1 MSGIF
6 PVSSRILV
14 GQQSRPIERPA
25 AQQSQDDLVHYGDV
39 IDVDIVGSVEFDW
52 RGTLTPDGYLDGLD
66 GYSEP
71 IYGLCRTE
79 SQIGADVTRI
89 IGKILRD
96 PKIVVRV
103 IDRSNRAV
111 VRLEG
116 AVKTPT
122 RFKLLRTANLKE
134 LLVLAGGL
142 TDNSSGEITIFRPK
156 NLSCRAVSIPASQT
170 ESKLPMLPGDNGSST
185 INIKITELL
194 RGSQAANPQI
204 LSGDLINVERATPVY
219 VIGAVNNPRPIYY
232 RFQTTVSRVIAS
244 AGGLSKDAD
253 GGKIS
258 IYRRDG
264 IETRTI
270 ETILG
275 KIDRGESVDELL
287 KPFDIIDVATRGGGK
302 RKLPPMIATGEDK
315 DRSKL
320 ELPLRVVD

>member
-1 MSGIF
+1 MHF
-6 PVSSRILV
+6 
-14 GQQSRPIERPA
+14 
-25 AQQSQDDLVHYGDV
+25 GDV
-39 IDVDIVGSVEFDW
+39 IDVDVVGSVEFDW
-52 RGTLTPDGYLDGLD
+52 RGTLTPEGYLDGLD

-122 RFKLLRTANLKE
+122 RFKLLRTVNLKE
-134 LLVLAGGL
+134 LLILAGGL

-156 NLSCRAVSIPASQT
+156 NLSCRAGSIPALQT
-170 ESKLPMLPGDNGSST
+170 ESKLPTMAGDNGSST
-185 INIKITELL
+185 INIKISELL
-194 RGSQAANPQI
+194 RGSQVANPQI

-232 RFQTTVSRVIAS
+232 RSQTTVSRVIAS

-275 KIDRGESVDELL
+275 KIDRGESVDEVL
-287 KPFDIIDVATRGGGK
+287 KPFDIIDVATKGVGK
-302 RKLPPMIATGEDK
+302 RKYPPMIATGENK
-315 DRSKL
+315 DRSKP